1 MSQDLLGRSRA
12 RVEEKRQ
19 LTNYERREIHK
30 ECMEAMLDSYEKA
43 FYKKQPGMMIWKGW
57 EVSHKIALEFGDYKT
72 DDFDSEWISAKVKE
86 LQDWHGS
93 DQKQQDRSK
102 LHKNPFAKLTSAVEI
117 DWENVAYV
125 ALHFDNIIAMQNV

>member
-1 MSQDLLGRSRA
+1 
-12 RVEEKRQ
+12 
-19 LTNYERREIHK
+19 
-30 ECMEAMLDSYEKA
+30 
-43 FYKKQPGMMIWKGW
+43 MMIWKGW